1 MNFKEKDLKILQL
14 LKEDSKR
21 TVKEIA
27 RELDTPPST
36 VHDRIQKM
44 NSEGLIKQWTI
55 VPDYAMMGKPI
66 TAFVLA
72 KYVHAEGR
80 SQRKVAEEI
89 AKLENVHEVHM
100 VTGTWDLLIK
110 ARVSSVEE
118 LSNLTV
124 DKLSEMKGVGER
136 VTITS
141 LSKAKEE
148 R

>member
-89 AKLENVHEVHM
+89 AKLENVHEVHI